1 MDLIRFTQVLLNKKW
16 LILAAV
22 SIAVVTTFLISRNA
36 PKTYKASVKLETGI
50 TEGRDEIFTI
60 TEVPDRQ
67 KYEIEARF
75 RSMENLITSPQVLSL
90 VSYKLMLHD
99 IEKAEPFR
107 PLTSIRTQYSADELR
122 IAVRRYRTK
131 LDSLQMLRPGD
142 ELEKKHLEILE
153 SQGYN
158 YEALKNQLF
167 VRRIPGTDYK
177 TAKP

>member
-75 RSMENLITSPQVLSL
+75 R
-90 VSYKLMLHD
+90 
-99 IEKAEPFR
+99 
-107 PLTSIRTQYSADELR
+107 
-122 IAVRRYRTK
+122 
-131 LDSLQMLRPGD
+131 
-142 ELEKKHLEILE
+142 
-153 SQGYN
+153 
-158 YEALKNQLF
+158 
-167 VRRIPGTDYK
+167 
-177 TAKP
+177 